1 MCEIF
6 KVFVYDMNTGMIEEA
21 SPGSDEYL
29 IGMRYLMDSED
40 FSPEF
45 KSTSFYHSD
54 YPDVKYVIARTKED
68 ALDVVEPVE
77 EKLFDPDDPDDPV
90 MRAFRALC
98 EGDGEECLEILSELG
113 DDYEIKLIQSALG
126 GEIELNITEKPT
138 DEEDEKT

>member
-6 KVFVYDMNTGMIEEA
+6 KVFVYDMNTGMIDEA
-21 SPGSDEYL
+21 SPDSDEYL

-45 KSTSFYHSD
+45 ISTSFYHSD

-68 ALDVVEPVE
+68 ALNAVEPVE
-77 EKLFDPDDPDDPV
+77 EKFFDPDDPV
-90 MRAFRALC
+90 IRAVRAFYKR
-98 EGDGEECLEILSELG
+98 DYEECLEILSELE
-113 DDYEIKLIQSALG
+113 DDYEIELIQSALG
-126 GEIELNITEKPT
+126 GEIKLSITEKPT